1 MSIVNYT
8 LYIKKR
14 GVLVRKKTYFFEGA
28 LCGFLNGFFGSGGGV
43 IAVPILE
50 KEGSE
55 PNEAHATS
63 VALIFM
69 LSFVTALF
77 YGFSGNLD
85 YSAAW
90 RFIPWGVIGAVS
102 GAIFLKKIKA
112 EWLKRIFGGIITIA
126 AVRMLFS

>member
-1 MSIVNYT
+1 MK
-8 LYIKKR
+8 KKR
-14 GVLVRKKTYFFEGA
+14 KARSFFEGT

-50 KEGSE
+50 KEGSA

-69 LSFVTALF
+69 LSLVTALF
-77 YGFSGNLD
+77 YGFTGNLD
-85 YSAAW
+85 FKAAW
-90 RFIPWGVIGAVS
+90 RFVPWGVLGAVS
-102 GAIFLKKIKA
+102 GAIFLKKIRA
-112 EWLKRIFGGIITIA
+112 EWLKRIFGGIVTAA